1 MPVSS
6 LLHVDRSAAISSQH
20 KSSLRQANAAIT
32 RGDIEGFLAYCTDDI
47 QWTTVGESTLDGK
60 EAVRQL
66 MADAYAEP
74 PVFTVDHLIAE
85 EDFVIALG
93 SITVKAADG
102 TETRYAYSD
111 AWRFHDGK
119 MAELRAFVI

>member
-1 MPVSS
+1 MSN
-6 LLHVDRSAAISSQH
+6 QH

-60 EAVRQL
+60 EAVRQW

-93 SITVKAADG
+93 SITGKAADG
-102 TETRYAYSD
+102 TETRHAYSD
-111 AWRFHDGK
+111 VWRFHDGK

>member
-1 MPVSS
+1 MSN
-6 LLHVDRSAAISSQH
+6 QH
-20 KSSLRQANAAIT
+20 KSSLRQANAAIA

-47 QWTTVGESTLDGK
+47 QWTTVGGSTLDGK
-60 EAVRQL
+60 DAVREW
-66 MADAYAEP
+66 MTDAYVEP

-102 TETRYAYSD
+102 TETRHAYSD

>member
-1 MPVSS
+1 M
-6 LLHVDRSAAISSQH
+6 SSQH
-20 KSSLRQANAAIT
+20 KSSLRQANAAMT

-60 EAVRQL
+60 EAVRQW
-66 MADAYAEP
+66 MAGAYAEP
-74 PVFTVDHLIAE
+74 PVFSVDHLIAE

-93 SITVKAADG
+93 SIIGTAADG
-102 TETRYAYSD
+102 TETRQAYSD
-111 AWRFHDGK
+111 VWRFHDGK